1 MIAIDSNILIY
12 YLDPTL
18 KEHRH
23 VIDYVEETIRREEI
37 LTSTVIWLEVSHYI
51 YRVSPISKE
60 KPENS
65 LRKLIR
71 LSSMY
76 VMDFDVELFFD
87 TVKILDELNSRNIS
101 IGGRDSSILAMMR
114 RLNVNTIVTHDRDFK
129 KLEDK
134 GMIQVLDPI
143 LLRKK

>member
-1 MIAIDSNILIY
+1 M
-12 YLDPTL
+12 
-18 KEHRH
+18 
-23 VIDYVEETIRREEI
+23 
-37 LTSTVIWLEVSHYI
+37 SHYL

-65 LRKLIR
+65 LRKLVR

-76 VMDFDVELFFD
+76 VMDFDVELFFE
-87 TVKILDELNSRNIS
+87 TVKILGELSSRNIS
-101 IGGRDSSILAMMR
+101 IGGRDSSIVAMMR
-114 RLNVNTIVTHDRDFK
+114 RLNVNTLVTHDRDFK

-134 GMIQVLDPI
+134 GMIKVVDPI

>member
-18 KEHRH
+18 KENKH
-23 VIDYVEETIRREEI
+23 VTDYVEEIIRREEI
-37 LTSTVIWLEVSHYI
+37 LTSTVIWLEVSHYL
-51 YRVSPISKE
+51 YRVSPVSRE
-60 KPENS
+60 KHESS

-76 VMDFDVELFFD
+76 VMDFDLELFFE
-87 TVKILDELNSRNIS
+87 TVKILGELSGRNIP
-101 IGGRDSSILAMMR
+101 IGGRDCSIIAMMR
-114 RLNVNTIVTHDRDFK
+114 RLNVSTIVTHDKDFK

-134 GMIQVLDPI
+134 GMIQVVDPI
-143 LLRKK
+143 PLRKK